1 MEIQPPLS
9 AENLQTVSALLTDR
23 RRSERVLFLALLIGM
38 LCLVPLLVLAG
49 VAFGLA
55 VVATILGLVV
65 LVALVVRWPIV
76 GFFVALGCTLLI
88 EQTPLA
94 ILGNGPLIY
103 VFYWPASMQN
113 GLPDRPIGFL
123 MLFALLVFMVQGL
136 LTLRKPLAGG
146 ALLVPYLLFLLC
158 VVWGIMH
165 GLSSGGDLKIT
176 IDEVRSFWY
185 LFLGYLLAYNLINS
199 KKQIRTLFWF
209 IILCAGIKAFEGVYI
224 YIYILHGYLDSTNE
238 IMSHE
243 ESYFWI
249 AVLLLVMLFSLHS
262 MYRPQ
267 FYTALALVPFLLI
280 ALIANNRRTDFG
292 ALAIG
297 MLIAWLLIFC
307 VKPKARKF
315 LVIMLL
321 ISLLVGGAYV
331 AAFYNGGGGFSA
343 PARAVVSLFR
353 PDPRDAASNLYRS
366 IEDYDLLYTI
376 SKNPLGLGFG
386 KPFLEPVLLPNILSL
401 DPVYLYIP
409 HNTVYWVWMRL
420 GLIGYVALWYLF
432 GSMIVRG
439 CVYARQLKDKYLQLV
454 AIFIVSM
461 IVMEIIVA
469 FYDYQLSFYRNVI
482 YIGILSGVLVK
493 LPALDSDTK
502 EEKRTDEATGADTEL
517 SHANVGSR
525 NA

>member
-1 MEIQPPLS
+1 MEIQPPLPVK
-9 AENLQTVSALLTDR
+9 NGQTVPTLLTNR
-23 RRSERVLFLALLIGM
+23 RRSERALFLVLLLGV
-38 LCLVPLLVLAG
+38 LCLVPLLVIAG
-49 VAFGLA
+49 VAFGFSLVA
-55 VVATILGLVV
+55 VLLGLVV
-65 LVALVVRWPIV
+65 LIALIVRWPIV

-103 VFYWPASMQN
+103 VFYWPASLQN

-123 MLFALLVFMVQGL
+123 MLFVLLVFMVQGL

-158 VVWGIMH
+158 VAWGVVH

-185 LFLGYLLAYNLINS
+185 LFLGYLLAYNLVNS
-199 KKQIRTLFWF
+199 KQHVRTVFWF
-209 IILCAGIKAFEGVYI
+209 IILCAGIKALEGFYI
-224 YIYILHGYLDSTNE
+224 YIYILHGFLDSTNE

-249 AVLLLVMLFSLHS
+249 AVLLLIMLFSLHS

-267 FYTALALVPFLLI
+267 FFTALALVPFLLI
-280 ALIANNRRTDFG
+280 ALVANNRRVDFG
-292 ALAIG
+292 ALAVG
-297 MLIAWLLIFC
+297 MLVAWLLIFC
-307 VKPKARKF
+307 VKPKLRRA
-315 LVIMLL
+315 LIIILL
-321 ISLLVGGAYV
+321 ISLVVCGAYV

-343 PARAVVSLFR
+343 PARAVISLFH

-366 IEDYDLLYTI
+366 IEDYDLVYTV

-386 KPFLEPVLLPNILSL
+386 KPFLEPILLPNILSL

-409 HNTVYWVWMRL
+409 HNTIYWVWMRL
-420 GLIGYVALWYLF
+420 GSVGYVALWYLF

-454 AIFIVSM
+454 AIFVVAM
-461 IVMEIIVA
+461 IIMEIIVA

-482 YIGILSGVLVK
+482 YVGMLSGILMK

-502 EEKRTDEATGADTEL
+502 EEKQTYETTRAHTEL

-525 NA
+525 DA